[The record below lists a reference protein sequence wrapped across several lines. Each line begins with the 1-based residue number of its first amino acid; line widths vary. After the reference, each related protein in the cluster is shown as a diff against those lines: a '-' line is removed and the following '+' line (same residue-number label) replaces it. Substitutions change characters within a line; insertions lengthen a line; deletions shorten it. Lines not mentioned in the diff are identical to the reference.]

1 MNIKKSLGVLTC
13 LFVFLALA
21 SPASAQLK
29 VFGSYWNTTEVDETF
44 GGGVSFGVPIG
55 ESGFGLHFRGTYY
68 QELTDEPLENLFE
81 DDNQGFFAEESLEV
95 LPLEVGVHYNFAP
108 RGTFSPYI
116 GGGATY
122 FMIDTTREGVDVDDE
137 TGFHAEIGSQFGDP
151 DGLNFF
157 AEAIYR
163 STEATLV
170 RERRQNNIDLRD
182 EVALDLDGVAVNA
195 GFVWRW

>member
-1 MNIKKSLGVLTC
+1 MRKSIGALALLCVC
-13 LFVFLALA
+13 LFGAA
-21 SPASAQLK
+21 PASAQLK
-29 VFGSYWNTTEVDETF
+29 VFGSYWNTTEADDTF
-44 GGGVSFGVPIG
+44 GGGVSFGVPLG

-108 RGTFSPYI
+108 RGTFSPYV
-116 GGGATY
+116 GAGATY
-122 FMIDTTREGVDVDDE
+122 FMIDTTREGVDVNDE
-137 TGFHAEIGSQFGDP
+137 TGFHVEAGSQFGDP
-151 DGLNFF
+151 DGVNFF

-182 EVALDLDGVAVNA
+182 EVAIDLDGVAVNA
-195 GFVWRW
+195 GIVWRW